1 MVLAVLIALVG
12 VLAACLTHYY
22 VLYGLQRYY
31 VKCDCCLS
39 VWQAMLALL
48 IIFAVHIVESF
59 YFTGIYW
66 AAHQLL
72 ELGEFTKA
80 FKPIFRDYVYHSLV
94 TMTTL
99 GLSEFNPEGH
109 IKFITA
115 MQSLLGFMMLTWS
128 ATFYYKLFSQEI
140 PNKKSN

>member
-1 MVLAVLIALVG
+1 
-12 VLAACLTHYY
+12 
-22 VLYGLQRYY
+22 
-31 VKCDCCLS
+31 
-39 VWQAMLALL
+39 MLALL

-80 FKPIFRDYVYHSLV
+80 FKPIFRDYFYHSLV

-99 GLSEFNPEGH
+99 ALSEFNPEGH

>member
-1 MVLAVLIALVG
+1 MTLAVFMTLVG

-22 VLYGLQRYY
+22 VLNGLQRYY
-31 VKCDCCLS
+31 VTCHCSLS
-39 VWQAMLALL
+39 IWQSMLALL

-66 AAHQLL
+66 GAQHVFA
-72 ELGEFTKA
+72 LGEFTKE
-80 FKPIFRDYVYHSLV
+80 FKPIFRDYFYHSLV

-99 GLSEFNPEGH
+99 GMSEFNPEGH

-128 ATFYYKLFSQEI
+128 ATFYYKLFSLDNPSE
-140 PNKKSN
+140 S